1 MLRLQLNCTST
12 DTLSHYTTLILTHDV
27 AAVYA
32 LPFLLMITYTGLETL
47 AVMYMPW
54 GIAANYAR
62 SDSFFEAVYPERA
75 EVSPTGVAAPLVSI
89 APLRESDSRHWH
101 GAAAIGRVS
110 CREGV

>member
-1 MLRLQLNCTST
+1 
-12 DTLSHYTTLILTHDV
+12 
-27 AAVYA
+27 
-32 LPFLLMITYTGLETL
+32 MITYTGLVTL

-89 APLRESDSRHWH
+89 APLMESASRQWH
-101 GAAAIGRVS
+101 GAAVGNVRIVNPGDKGVIISISRSPASIIGSSESGRAPVLTP
-110 CREGV
+110 V

>member
-1 MLRLQLNCTST
+1 
-12 DTLSHYTTLILTHDV
+12 
-27 AAVYA
+27 
-32 LPFLLMITYTGLETL
+32 MITYTGLVTL

-89 APLRESDSRHWH
+89 APLMESASRQWH
-101 GAAAIGRVS
+101 GAAVGNVRIVNPGDKGVIISISRSHAYSIGSSADRKS
-110 CREGV
+110 TRLNSSH